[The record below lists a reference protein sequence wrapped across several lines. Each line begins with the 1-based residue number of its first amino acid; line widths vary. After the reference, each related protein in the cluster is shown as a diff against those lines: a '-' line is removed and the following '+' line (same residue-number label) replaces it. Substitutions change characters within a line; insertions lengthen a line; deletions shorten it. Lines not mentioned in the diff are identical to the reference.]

1 MLEQVSASSS
11 HTGQSGSSPVVVLLS
26 VVVGVPLELPEPL
39 PDPVPV
45 VPTVSVAGPVWVVSS
60 LPAHAGAS
68 EDTASATG
76 MTRARLKGVGG
87 RGRKARAR
95 YHGRGGATLSW

>member
-26 VVVGVPLELPEPL
+26 VVVGVPLEPVPEPL
-39 PDPVPV
+39 PV
-45 VPTVSVAGPVWVVSS
+45 VPTVSVAGSVWVVSS

-95 YHGRGGATLSW
+95 YHGGGGATLSW